1 MNCKVKCVSQGEVLI
16 YFIGVCQYELF
27 GAELLMD
34 KLVEKINGAGLKCC
48 QSIVLLPSAMK
59 LKYLGETINLIKDNG
74 ILHQVDILLFVA
86 SSGWGIKV
94 LNKMLSFHSTYEP
107 FSLDSYK
114 IKMSKNLKLVERKS
128 IKAAHNSFESHL
140 LSSILNGG
148 DSRALPKT
156 RPESKAFSQRKVS
169 LIKQYGFR
177 HFNHFCIFLQGSE
190 SLIRDLFLSY

>member
-1 MNCKVKCVSQGEVLI
+1 
-16 YFIGVCQYELF
+16 
-27 GAELLMD
+27 MD

-59 LKYLGETINLIKDNG
+59 LKYLGETIKLIKDNG

-140 LSSILNGG
+140 LSSILNGEIVG
-148 DSRALPKT
+148 HCPR
-156 RPESKAFSQRKVS
+156 
-169 LIKQYGFR
+169 
-177 HFNHFCIFLQGSE
+177 QGQN
-190 SLIRDLFLSY
+190 LRLFHREKFHL